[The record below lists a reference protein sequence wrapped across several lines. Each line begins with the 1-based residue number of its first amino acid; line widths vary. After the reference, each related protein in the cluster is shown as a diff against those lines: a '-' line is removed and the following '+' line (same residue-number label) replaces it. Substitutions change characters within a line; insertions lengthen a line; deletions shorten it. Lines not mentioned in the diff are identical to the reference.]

1 MIILINASAL
11 IGKKGITSSGQS
23 SALHPK
29 WQLKFPALL
38 SRAFPKVQFIV
49 STHSVIPLMGAPEGS
64 IFLKVS
70 RDITKGTKVD
80 KIDIDIANLL
90 PNSILTSPLFDLE
103 SILSGQNKDFSELWT
118 EDSFKEIERQKER
131 DKHLASYKEK
141 EIQIPKEF
149 FDPEVDKK

>member
-1 MIILINASAL
+1 
-11 IGKKGITSSGQS
+11 
-23 SALHPK
+23 
-29 WQLKFPALL
+29 
-38 SRAFPKVQFIV
+38 
-49 STHSVIPLMGAPEGS
+49 MGAPEGS